1 MSTATEPLLELIA
14 DSLTLMNRSFT
25 RVDDLRSYACEFYHQ
40 FRKMWDRG
48 IPVGMGLG
56 HITMK
61 PIAASDLPAFLIE
74 RLAEKGQPARMLA
87 TVEFLTAKQTP
98 MLPTIACE
106 YEIAIIVG
114 ATDTIPSPSSMT
126 IVFDIELWT
135 AKMKDES

>member
-1 MSTATEPLLELIA
+1 MSTANEPLLELIA

-25 RVDDLRSYACEFYHQ
+25 RVDDLRSYAYEFYHQ

-61 PIAASDLPAFLIE
+61 PLEASDRPAFLIE
-74 RLAEKGQPARMLA
+74 RLGEKGQPARMLA
-87 TVEFLTAKQTP
+87 TVEFLTEKLSP

-106 YEIAIIVG
+106 YEIAIVVG
-114 ATDTIPSPSSMT
+114 TTDTTPSPATT
-126 IVFDIELWT
+126 ILFDIDHWT
-135 AKMKDES
+135 AKITIPD

>member
-1 MSTATEPLLELIA
+1 MSHANEPLLELIA

-61 PIAASDLPAFLIE
+61 PLEAEHAFLIE

-87 TVEFLTAKQTP
+87 TVEFLTAKQKP

-106 YEIAIIVG
+106 YEIAIVVG
-114 ATDTIPSPSSMT
+114 TTDTTPSPTTT
-126 IVFDIELWT
+126 IFFDVELWT
-135 AKMKDES
+135 AKIGN

>member
-74 RLAEKGQPARMLA
+74 RLSEKGQPSRMLA

-114 ATDTIPSPSSMT
+114 ATDTIPLSSSIT
-126 IVFDIELWT
+126 IVFNIDLWT

>member
-1 MSTATEPLLELIA
+1 MSTANEPLLELIA

-61 PIAASDLPAFLIE
+61 PMAASHAFLIE

-106 YEIAIIVG
+106 YEIAIVVG
-114 ATDTIPSPSSMT
+114 TTDATPSPTT
-126 IVFDIELWT
+126 IFFDVELWT
-135 AKMKDES
+135 AKIGN

>member
-1 MSTATEPLLELIA
+1 MSTANEPLLELIA

-61 PIAASDLPAFLIE
+61 PMAASDRPAFLIE
-74 RLAEKGQPARMLA
+74 RLAEKGQPARLLA
-87 TVEFLTAKQTP
+87 TVEFLTSKQDP

-106 YEIAIIVG
+106 YEISIVVG
-114 ATDTIPSPSSMT
+114 TTDTTLSPTSAT
-126 IVFDIELWT
+126 IFFDTELWT
-135 AKMKDES
+135 AKTGN

>member
-1 MSTATEPLLELIA
+1 MSNANEPLLELIA

-61 PIAASDLPAFLIE
+61 PMAASDRPAFLIE

-106 YEIAIIVG
+106 YEITIVV
-114 ATDTIPSPSSMT
+114 ATTDMVPSSTATT
-126 IVFDIELWT
+126 IVFDIDLWT
-135 AKMKDES
+135 AKTGN

>member
-1 MSTATEPLLELIA
+1 MSTANEPLLELIA

-61 PIAASDLPAFLIE
+61 PLEASDRPAFLIE

-87 TVEFLTAKQTP
+87 TVEFLSAKQTP

-114 ATDTIPSPSSMT
+114 TTDTTPSPTT
-126 IVFDIELWT
+126 IFFDTDQWT
-135 AKMKDES
+135 AKIGT